1 MAQPLPPLQYLV
13 YPHPLQRKENHV
25 TYLTL
30 KIALLAV
37 LLIGYALLHY
47 YNERR
52 LLRRVVDEFGM
63 ILAVNRSQHQVIN
76 EQSELLDAM
85 LEQVLYLRSECNLN
99 DVEQFSAKM
108 MQVHDGELPRLK
120 GYVPYTLARC
130 PFSDN

>member
-1 MAQPLPPLQYLV
+1 MT
-13 YPHPLQRKENHV
+13 

-52 LLRRVVDEFGM
+52 LLRRVVDEFGL
-63 ILAVNRSQHQVIN
+63 ILSINRSQHQALT
-76 EQSELLDAM
+76 EQGELLEEM
-85 LEQVLYLRSECNLN
+85 RQQVLYLRSECNLN
-99 DVEQFSAKM
+99 DMEQFSATM
-108 MQVHDGELPRLK
+108 MQIHDGEIPRLR